1 MKKTGST
8 SSSIVLQIFQFKAP
22 YQLSEVTVEMQSRIS
37 TAVANM
43 LGVNSI
49 DVVLTFVPATLD
61 RRSRL
66 NGQPTGVLV
75 SAGVTAVEFSAASY
89 VSKVTQDRFNKEMA
103 AMGLSSGQLIP
114 ATGMPHCDEYTTS
127 RNFYVVDIG

>member
-1 MKKTGST
+1 VKKTGST
-8 SSSIVLQIFQFKAP
+8 SSSMVLQIFQFKAP

-75 SAGVTAVEFSAASY
+75 SASVTDVELSAACY
-89 VSKVTQDRFNKEMA
+89 ISKVTQDRFNKEMI
-103 AMGLSSGQLIP
+103 AMGLNYGQLIP
-114 ATGMPHCDEYTTS
+114 ATGMSHCDEYTSS
-127 RNFYVVDIG
+127 RNLFVVDVG